1 MKVRSTKFSGLK
13 IITSKTYRDKRGFFQ
28 ENFKQKFF
36 KKEKFIFNCIS
47 SSKKN
52 VLRGIHIQTKNG
64 QGKYVA
70 VVKGAIL
77 DVVVDLRKNS
87 KTFSK
92 HYKTVISDK
101 NNKSIYIPPGFAH
114 GFLGL
119 KKENIIYYLNTQYQ
133 NKKSAIG
140 IVWNDK
146 DLNIKWPIKNP
157 ILSKQDKKNITF
169 KSFKKFYLR
178 KVQK

>member
-1 MKVRSTKFSGLK
+1 M
-13 IITSKTYRDKRGFFQ
+13 
-28 ENFKQKFF
+28 
-36 KKEKFIFNCIS
+36 
-47 SSKKN
+47 
-52 VLRGIHIQTKNG
+52 
-64 QGKYVA
+64 
-70 VVKGAIL
+70 
-77 DVVVDLRKNS
+77 
-87 KTFSK
+87 TFGK